1 MASARIG
8 GGFAGSDCSNDPPR
22 LMDTVT
28 VTWAENVSQQG
39 LAARLGGLA
48 ALLCALVLATLGQA
62 LPLLCAE
69 VPAKLPTMSTKLA
82 CIALCG
88 AQARARAPLLIW
100 LASACPALLAP
111 RDRLRIVLAS
121 ARAERRRKG
130 GFPRLIPRSRQ
141 RASCEQGEDKDQGPE
156 PGEAKQ
162 VGTPAT
168 TSPSFAFPL

>member
-1 MASARIG
+1 LFTRLG

-28 VTWAENVSQQG
+28 ITWAENVSQQG

-69 VPAKLPTMSTKLA
+69 VPAKLPTTSTKLA
-82 CIALCG
+82 CIALCS
-88 AQARARAPLLIW
+88 AQARARAPLLMW
-100 LASACPALLAP
+100 LTSACPALLPP
-111 RDRLRIVLAS
+111 RDRLRIVL

-130 GFPRLIPRSRQ
+130 GFTRLRPRPRQ
-141 RASCEQGEDKDQGPE
+141 RASCEQGEYKDQGPE